1 MATDTEVPRSANLQ
15 APQSETAANPASQ
28 PTRPE
33 GVAETDSANTA
44 QVGESD
50 ADAKPDADAK
60 TSATGAQQTSTRT
73 AERTRRATGTKA
85 AKSPRRAKRTKAT
98 AKSTSRA
105 TSTKSAAKSTSR
117 AKSTK
122 TAAKST
128 SRAKSTKA
136 AAKRTPRAASTSGA
150 ATRAATATK
159 PAGESFDVEG
169 ALSQWTETARKATAS
184 TLDFY
189 VKAVEHLAD
198 AEVKA
203 AHATNLPIVAT
214 IAETNAAFSREIAGA
229 YAAAARDLINA

>member
-1 MATDTEVPRSANLQ
+1 MATDTEVPRTANSQ

-28 PTRPE
+28 PTRPAS
-33 GVAETDSANTA
+33 VAKTDSPNPA
-44 QVGESD
+44 QVGES
-50 ADAKPDADAK
+50 DADAK

-98 AKSTSRA
+98 ANSASRA

-189 VKAVEHLAD
+189 VKAVDHLAD

-229 YAAAARDLINA
+229 YAAAARDLLNA